1 MISRVQIAITAG
13 TDRKRDLI
21 QIQWFVVI
29 ACSYLLL
36 VENDR
41 ITQDTLNLL
50 LLIGPLGSMIIFLR
64 LPERAF
70 AHRSFPQVMAGLDTV
85 LICTAIIVNRQTPW
99 DLVLVFFFGVLIA
112 ALGENFLQIIAGCL
126 LAGILSVVIIPV
138 STGASFSLD
147 ANALLRIPLLL
158 GSALLYGYLA
168 DQVKREKRKTYE
180 LEQSRRQQLLTKD
193 QFFSNVSHEL
203 RTPLTAVYQFV
214 TIVLDGLAGK
224 VTPEQREYLEIALR
238 NVGQLQAMVGDL
250 LEAARAESGKLAIH
264 PRGVSLSLSV
274 EETLG
279 TFSAHA
285 RQKGVQ
291 LRQDFAGDLP
301 LLYVDPRRLKQILT
315 NLVDNALKF
324 TPKEGSVTVRAGLF
338 GEDRD
343 FLQVSVMDT
352 GCGIS
357 ASDAERIFDRLYQV
371 DNSFDTNRN
380 GLGLGLH
387 ITKEL
392 VVRHGGRIWA
402 EGQPGKGA
410 SFHFTLPLFS
420 LRRLLQSLLNT
431 EDQPITSLS
440 LISVELVPDPSVPL
454 EVVKAIHEMTW
465 LTLNGM
471 ELPQRAAL
479 FPNIVLGGERGL
491 FYVIQAKDI
500 ESSNELAM
508 RIEGEIARSKQFRNA
523 SCRIRSAVSP
533 IEVRQSVQ
541 GIDIDALAAQID
553 ARISHAVG
561 ASKPAVSEE
570 ARSLSDAAARNRYA
584 AVA

>member
-1 MISRVQIAITAG
+1 MQITNIQIGLTMG
-13 TDRKRDLI
+13 TDRQRDLI

-29 ACSYLLL
+29 ACSYLLIVQNDQL
-36 VENDR
+36 V
-41 ITQDTLNLL
+41 QDSLNLIL
-50 LLIGPLGSMIIFLR
+50 LTAPLLSMLVFLR
-64 LPERAF
+64 LPESAF
-70 AHRSFPQVMAGLDTV
+70 AHRFFPQVMAGVDTI

-112 ALGENFLQIIAGCL
+112 AIGDNFLQIIAGCL

-138 STGASFSLD
+138 STGASFTFDS
-147 ANALLRIPLLL
+147 NTLLRIPLLL
-158 GSALLYGYLA
+158 GSSLLYGYLA
-168 DQVKREKRKTYE
+168 DQVKREKRKTAE

-224 VTPEQREYLEIALR
+224 VTPEQKEYLEIAMR
-238 NVGQLQAMVGDL
+238 NVRQLQAMVGDL

-264 PRGVSLSLSV
+264 PRGVALSLSI
-274 EETLG
+274 EEILS
-279 TFSAHA
+279 TFSAQS
-285 RQKGVQ
+285 RQKGVR
-291 LRQDFAGDLP
+291 LRQDLPGDLP
-301 LLYVDPRRLKQILT
+301 LLYADPRRLKQILT

-324 TPKEGSVTVRAGLF
+324 TPKDGSVTVRAALY

-343 FLQVSVMDT
+343 FLQVSVVDT

-357 ASDAERIFDRLYQV
+357 GSDAERIFERLYQV

-402 EGQPGKGA
+402 EGKPGEGA
-410 SFHFTLPLFS
+410 AFHFTVPLFS
-420 LRRLLQSLLNT
+420 LTRLLRSLLNT
-431 EDQPITSLS
+431 EGQAITSLS
-440 LISVELVPDPSVPL
+440 LIAIELLPHPDSPL
-454 EVVKAIHEMTW
+454 DVAKAIQEMTW
-465 LTLNGM
+465 LTLNSM

-479 FPNIVLGGERGL
+479 FPNIVLNGQRNL
-491 FYVIQAKDI
+491 FYVVQAKDI
-500 ESSNELAM
+500 EASTELAT
-508 RIEGEIARSKQFRNA
+508 RIEKEIARSKQFRNA
-523 SCRIRSAVSP
+523 NCRVQTSVSP
-533 IEVRQSVQ
+533 VELRHSAE
-541 GIDIDALAAQID
+541 GIDIEALAARID
-553 ARISHAVG
+553 ERINRAISAPELAPG
-561 ASKPAVSEE
+561 AAGQRIKSP
-570 ARSLSDAAARNRYA
+570 YA